1 MAATFT
7 KDTHFLL
14 FSICSHAT
22 VFANEDG
29 PTGENFMRTATSPL
43 SPRSL
48 WSRLD
53 LENDL
58 VLVIGW
64 VVALVVTWT

>member
-1 MAATFT
+1 
-7 KDTHFLL
+7 
-14 FSICSHAT
+14 
-22 VFANEDG
+22 
-29 PTGENFMRTATSPL
+29 MRTATSPL

-53 LENDL
+53 LENGL